1 MKFRLGYLLGAL
13 LLVALL
19 GLPAQATSAEFKV
32 LGQDAKGD
40 ASGSAP
46 DLTKVA
52 IARAGEAL
60 EVRLYVADM
69 AGVGTSPSADFS
81 WAFSVAGYK
90 RSCCRLVAEIESV
103 GGVSPRPNFFI
114 ELYGRNGGCRSC
126 ADFGYYE
133 MPVSGE
139 YNSSLGY
146 VAWSVPLSL
155 IEVSTGDLIAGCYGD
170 DFLCPGSSG
179 GSDAEATAVAGVRG
193 FSSTERGGDGV
204 RTKRTYRLP

>member
-1 MKFRLGYLLGAL
+1 MKFRLGRLWGAL

-19 GLPAQATSAEFKV
+19 SIPAQAASAEFKV
-32 LGQDAKGD
+32 LGKDATGD

-46 DLTKVA
+46 DLTKVS
-52 IARAGEAL
+52 IARVGKAL
-60 EVRLYVADM
+60 EVRLHVADM
-69 AGVGTSPSADFS
+69 AGIGTFPSADFS
-81 WAFSVAGYK
+81 WAFSVGGYEH
-90 RSCCRLVAEIESV
+90 SCCRLVAEIESV

-139 YNSSLGY
+139 YNSSAGY

-155 IEVSTGDLIAGCYGD
+155 IEVRTGDLIAGCFGD
-170 DFLCPGSSG
+170 DFLCPGSNG
-179 GSDAEATAVAGVRG
+179 GSDAAATAVAGARG
-193 FSSTERGGDGV
+193 LSSTESGGDGV
-204 RTKRTYRLP
+204 RTKRTYRIP